1 MEHIEFSCP
10 PGELSCIIGNL
21 FVSLEPPCKYVR
33 STHLMLCG
41 ITHSGNNGR
50 LIVLGDRC
58 SFYGLASDLD
68 AARNGPWMRL
78 ADCHDAYC
86 WHISDL
92 RVYKKPKSL
101 FDFHRAVDEDELW
114 CEKCAVGGKKS
125 TSCGFC
131 YGLDGLRIRRPPQ
144 SWCYVAE
151 NEENV

>member
-58 SFYGLASDLD
+58 SFYGIPDDLE
-68 AARNGPWMRL
+68 AARNGPCLER
-78 ADCHDAYC
+78 
-86 WHISDL
+86 
-92 RVYKKPKSL
+92 R
-101 FDFHRAVDEDELW
+101 
-114 CEKCAVGGKKS
+114 CEHG
-125 TSCGFC
+125 
-131 YGLDGLRIRRPPQ
+131 
-144 SWCYVAE
+144 
-151 NEENV
+151 

>member
-58 SFYGLASDLD
+58 DLD
-68 AARNGPWMRL
+68 AARNGPCL
-78 ADCHDAYC
+78 
-86 WHISDL
+86 
-92 RVYKKPKSL
+92 
-101 FDFHRAVDEDELW
+101 E
-114 CEKCAVGGKKS
+114 
-125 TSCGFC
+125 
-131 YGLDGLRIRRPPQ
+131 RR
-144 SWCYVAE
+144 CTHG
-151 NEENV
+151 